1 MILIGK
7 CSRGGCSTR
16 TLTNNT
22 PKTYKTKCRKGEM
35 FCLSTGKC
43 SQSCSSFQEYD
54 GFSGSQ
60 TKTIMKTNQNIM
72 SHTKYLILKI
82 YIYFTQS
89 FFLLVEA
96 KAVPEHAKLKD

>member
-22 PKTYKTKCRKGEM
+22 PKAYKTKCRKGEM

-43 SQSCSSFQEYD
+43 SQSCSSFQD
-54 GFSGSQ
+54 SNGDPGSQ
-60 TKTIMKTNQNIM
+60 MKTIIQ
-72 SHTKYLILKI
+72 TKHCVVTVWLC
-82 YIYFTQS
+82 
-89 FFLLVEA
+89 
-96 KAVPEHAKLKD
+96 

>member
-16 TLTNNT
+16 TLNNNT

-43 SQSCSSFQEYD
+43 SQSCSPFPGYNGD
-54 GFSGSQ
+54 TTGSQ
-60 TKTIMKTNQNIM
+60 MKTIIKTKHWN
-72 SHTKYLILKI
+72 TKPVY
-82 YIYFTQS
+82 
-89 FFLLVEA
+89 FFLTVWLF
-96 KAVPEHAKLKD
+96 

>member
-22 PKTYKTKCRKGEM
+22 PKTYKTKCSKGEM

-43 SQSCSSFQEYD
+43 TQPCSPFPGYNGD
-54 GFSGSQ
+54 TTGSQ
-60 TKTIMKTNQNIM
+60 TKTIIKTKHFSNRIA
-72 SHTKYLILKI
+72 
-82 YIYFTQS
+82 
-89 FFLLVEA
+89 LLNF
-96 KAVPEHAKLKD
+96 

>member
-22 PKTYKTKCRKGEM
+22 PKAYKTKCRKGEM

-43 SQSCSSFQEYD
+43 SHSCSSFQEYD
-54 GFSGSQ
+54 GDTTGSQ
-60 TKTIMKTNQNIM
+60 MKTIIKMK
-72 SHTKYLILKI
+72 HWRLIFYNRMTL
-82 YIYFTQS
+82 
-89 FFLLVEA
+89 
-96 KAVPEHAKLKD
+96 